1 MLALILIKSKNL
13 KKKYLVFLKIIL
25 NKYIKKVHVKS
36 NLLYIKTLAGYIY
49 PIALFLKNH
58 TASQFK
64 TLVDII
70 AYDKPGN
77 KFRFTLIYIL
87 LSIDL
92 NYRIKIE
99 LKLTEKNPIVSS
111 LIPIYSSVGWLE
123 REVWDLF
130 GIFFFNNLDLRRIL
144 TDYGFI
150 GYPLRKDFPLTG
162 FIEVVY
168 DDIEKQILYKSLD
181 LSQEFRNFR
190 FKNSWK
196 LYK

>member
-123 REVWDLF
+123 REV
-130 GIFFFNNLDLRRIL
+130 
-144 TDYGFI
+144 
-150 GYPLRKDFPLTG
+150 
-162 FIEVVY
+162 
-168 DDIEKQILYKSLD
+168 
-181 LSQEFRNFR
+181 
-190 FKNSWK
+190 
-196 LYK
+196 